1 MVEIVMQLGS
11 HINVEKEIAHG
22 NITAEI
28 FTFGSFF
35 FSYWKKFQSGILA
48 VNSCNIIQRW
58 RCIYPS

>member
-1 MVEIVMQLGS
+1 MQLGS

-35 FSYWKKFQSGILA
+35 FFFLLEEISIRNFGSE
-48 VNSCNIIQRW
+48 
-58 RCIYPS
+58 

>member
-35 FSYWKKFQSGILA
+35 FFPIGRNFNQEFWQ
-48 VNSCNIIQRW
+48 
-58 RCIYPS
+58 

>member
-35 FSYWKKFQSGILA
+35 FFLLEEISIRNFGSE
-48 VNSCNIIQRW
+48 
-58 RCIYPS
+58 

>member
-35 FSYWKKFQSGILA
+35 FFFPIGRNFNQEF
-48 VNSCNIIQRW
+48 CQ
-58 RCIYPS
+58 